1 MLSAGPEISQAHETG
16 NPEFAAV
23 EKDPES
29 LEEIPVRVRH
39 RIGFGR
45 LVEMFPAMHR
55 KPLSCC
61 CNVPVLGIYI
71 SALTVMSAHLKQG
84 RTREV
89 CRGGSGVAPTLTY

>member
-1 MLSAGPEISQAHETG
+1 MLSAGPEISEAHETG

-55 KPLSCC
+55 KSLSGCFFC
-61 CNVPVLGIYI
+61 T
-71 SALTVMSAHLKQG
+71 SAWHLYF
-84 RTREV
+84 RPHHRHVT
-89 CRGGSGVAPTLTY
+89 

>member
-1 MLSAGPEISQAHETG
+1 MLSACPEISEAHETG
-16 NPEFAAV
+16 HPEFAAV

-29 LEEIPVRVRH
+29 LEEIPVRVLH

-55 KPLSCC
+55 KPLSGCFF
-61 CNVPVLGIYI
+61 VPVLGIYI
-71 SALTVMSAHLKQG
+71 PALTTVMSAHLKQG

-89 CRGGSGVAPTLTY
+89 

>member
-1 MLSAGPEISQAHETG
+1 MLSACPEISEAHETG

-29 LEEIPVRVRH
+29 LEEIPVRVLH

-45 LVEMFPAMHR
+45 LVETFPAMHR
-55 KPLSCC
+55 KPLSCS
-61 CNVPVLGIYI
+61 CNVPMPGTYF
-71 SALTVMSAHLKQG
+71 SALTTVMSAHLKQG

-89 CRGGSGVAPTLTY
+89 

>member
-1 MLSAGPEISQAHETG
+1 MLSACPEISEAHETG

-55 KPLSCC
+55 KPLSVVAVSLNQCLAFIFPPSPPSC
-61 CNVPVLGIYI
+61 
-71 SALTVMSAHLKQG
+71 HLKQG

-89 CRGGSGVAPTLTY
+89 